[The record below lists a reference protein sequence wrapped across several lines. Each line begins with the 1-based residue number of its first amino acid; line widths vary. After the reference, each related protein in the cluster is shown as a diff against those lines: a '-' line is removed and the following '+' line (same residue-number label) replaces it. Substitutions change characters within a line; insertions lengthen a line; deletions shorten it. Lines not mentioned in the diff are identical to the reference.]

1 MAIEVELPKEIDL
14 TIKTSKEL
22 ENLIRRRIE
31 HEISKEIKDD
41 IFLSMLFDDLLK
53 DSELTDEDVDR
64 IDHAVKK
71 RIMKKLRWK

>member
-1 MAIEVELPKEIDL
+1 
-14 TIKTSKEL
+14 
-22 ENLIRRRIE
+22 
-31 HEISKEIKDD
+31 
-41 IFLSMLFDDLLK
+41 MLFDDLLK